1 MKIVIVA
8 AKRTAIGTFMG
19 TLKDVSAVD
28 LGVAVAKSAVTDLP
42 KADIADVIVG
52 NVLQAGGG
60 MNPARQVALKS
71 GLPAVVPAQTINRV
85 CASGLQAVVN
95 AVQAIKAG
103 EGSLY
108 LAGGIEN
115 MTRVPF
121 LLQEGR
127 TGRRLGN
134 MELLDSMLSDGL
146 TDVFGNYHMGVTA
159 ETVATRW
166 GISRADQDTFAVE
179 SHRRAATA
187 IAEGHFREEIVPVEI
202 PSRKGTVTFLQ
213 DEHVRPD
220 TTLEGLQKLRPA
232 FKPDGGT
239 ITPGN
244 SSGINDGAAMVV
256 VTTEE
261 YAKAHGLPILAEILS
276 HSIVGLEPDIM
287 GVGPSTAV
295 PAALEKAGLALADI
309 DLVEGNEAFA
319 ATSLAVM
326 RDLKLDH
333 KKFNISGGGI
343 ALGHPLGASGARILV
358 TLIHALRRT
367 KEEFGVATLC
377 AGGGMGIAMV
387 VRARC

>member
-28 LGVAVAKSAVTDLP
+28 LGVAVAKSVVTDLP

>member
-19 TLKDVSAVD
+19 TLKDISAVD
-28 LGVAVAKSAVTDLP
+28 LGVTVVKQMLADLP
-42 KADIADVIVG
+42 QADIADVLVG

-60 MNPARQVALKS
+60 MNPARQVAMKS
-71 GLPAVVPAQTINRV
+71 GLPASVPAQTINRV
-85 CASGLQAVVN
+85 CASGLQTVVN
-95 AVQAIKAG
+95 AVQAIKSGDAQ
-103 EGSLY
+103 LY

-115 MTRVPF
+115 MSRVPF

-159 ETVATRW
+159 EIVATQW
-166 GISRADQDTFAVE
+166 GITRADQDTFAVE
-179 SHRRAATA
+179 SHRRATA
-187 IAEGHFREEIVPVEI
+187 AITEGHFRNEIVPVEI

-220 TTLEGLQKLRPA
+220 TTLDGLTKLRPA
-232 FKPDGGT
+232 FKPEGGT
-239 ITPGN
+239 VTPGN
-244 SSGINDGAAMVV
+244 SSGINDGAAFLA

-261 YAKAHGLPILAEILS
+261 YAKAHGLSILAEIVS
-276 HSIVGLEPDIM
+276 YSIVGLEPDIM
-287 GVGPSTAV
+287 GVGPVTAI
-295 PAALEKAGLALADI
+295 PAALEKAGLALVDI
-309 DLVEGNEAFA
+309 DLIEVNEAFA

-326 RDLKLDH
+326 RELKMDPAKL
-333 KKFNISGGGI
+333 NVSGGGI

-367 KEEFGVATLC
+367 KEEFGVASLC
-377 AGGGMGIAMV
+377 AGGGMGIALV
-387 VRARC
+387 VRAR

>member
-28 LGVAVAKSAVTDLP
+28 LGVAVAKPIVADLP

-60 MNPARQVALKS
+60 MNPARQVAMKS
-71 GLPAVVPAQTINRV
+71 GLPASVPAQTINRV

-121 LLQEGR
+121 LFQEGR

-166 GISRADQDTFAVE
+166 GISRADQDAFAVE
-179 SHRRAATA
+179 SHRRAAAA

-232 FKPDGGT
+232 FKSEGGT
-239 ITPGN
+239 VTPGN
-244 SSGINDGAAMVV
+244 SSGINDGAAMVA

-276 HSIVGLEPDIM
+276 HSIVGLEPDVM

-309 DLVEGNEAFA
+309 DLIEGNEAFA

-326 RDLKLDH
+326 RDLMLDH

-343 ALGHPLGASGARILV
+343 ALGHPLGASGARVLV

>member
-19 TLKDVSAVD
+19 TLKDISAVD
-28 LGVAVAKSAVTDLP
+28 LGVTVVKQMLADLP
-42 KADIADVIVG
+42 QADIADVLVG

-60 MNPARQVALKS
+60 MNPARQVAMKS
-71 GLPAVVPAQTINRV
+71 GLPASVPAQTINRV
-85 CASGLQAVVN
+85 CASGLQTVVN
-95 AVQAIKAG
+95 AVQAIKSG
-103 EGSLY
+103 DGQLY

-115 MTRVPF
+115 MSRVPF

-159 ETVATRW
+159 EIVATQW
-166 GISRADQDTFAVE
+166 GITRADQDTFAVE
-179 SHRRAATA
+179 SHRRATA
-187 IAEGHFREEIVPVEI
+187 AITEGHFRNEIVPVEI

-220 TTLEGLQKLRPA
+220 TTLDGLTKLRPA
-232 FKPDGGT
+232 FKPEGGT
-239 ITPGN
+239 VTPGN
-244 SSGINDGAAMVV
+244 SSGINDGAAFLA

-261 YAKAHGLPILAEILS
+261 YAKAHGLSILAEIVS
-276 HSIVGLEPDIM
+276 YSIVGLEPDIM
-287 GVGPSTAV
+287 GVGPVTAI
-295 PAALEKAGLALADI
+295 PAALEKAGLALVDI
-309 DLVEGNEAFA
+309 DLIEVNEAFA

-326 RDLKLDH
+326 RELKMDPAKL
-333 KKFNISGGGI
+333 NVSGGGI

-367 KEEFGVATLC
+367 KEEFGVASLC
-377 AGGGMGIAMV
+377 AGGGMGIALV
-387 VRARC
+387 VRAR

>member
-19 TLKDVSAVD
+19 TLKDLSAVD
-28 LGVAVAKSAVTDLP
+28 LGVAVARSILADLP
-42 KADIADVIVG
+42 QADIADVIVG

-60 MNPARQVALKS
+60 MNPARQVAIKS
-71 GLPAVVPAQTINRV
+71 GLPASVPAQTINRV

-95 AVQAIKAG
+95 AVQAIKSG
-103 EGSLY
+103 DGRLY

-115 MTRVPF
+115 MSRVPF
-121 LLQEGR
+121 LLMEGR

-134 MELLDSMLSDGL
+134 MELLDSLLSDGL

-159 ETVATRW
+159 EIVATRW
-166 GISRADQDTFAVE
+166 GITRADQDAFAVE
-179 SHRRAATA
+179 SHRRAAAA
-187 IAEGHFREEIVPVEI
+187 IAEGHFRNEIVPVEI
-202 PSRKGTVTFLQ
+202 PSRKGTVTFQQ

-220 TTLEGLQKLRPA
+220 TTLEGLQKLRPS

-244 SSGINDGAAMVV
+244 SSGINDGAAFLA

-261 YAKAHGLPILAEILS
+261 YAKAHGLPILAEIMGY
-276 HSIVGLEPDIM
+276 SITGLEPDIM
-287 GVGPSTAV
+287 GVGPVTAI

-309 DLVEGNEAFA
+309 DLIEGNEAFA
-319 ATSLAVM
+319 AASLAVM

-333 KKFNISGGGI
+333 KKFNVSGGGI

-367 KEEFGVATLC
+367 KEEFGVASLC
-377 AGGGMGIAMV
+377 AGGGMGIALV

>member
-19 TLKDVSAVD
+19 TLKDLSAVD
-28 LGVAVAKSAVTDLP
+28 LGVTVAKPMLADLP
-42 KADIADVIVG
+42 KADIADVILG

-60 MNPARQVALKS
+60 MNPARQVAIKS
-71 GLPAVVPAQTINRV
+71 GLPASVPAQTINRV

-95 AVQAIKAG
+95 AVQAIKSG
-103 EGSLY
+103 EGRLY

-115 MTRVPF
+115 MSRVPF

-159 ETVATRW
+159 EIVATRF
-166 GISRADQDTFAVE
+166 GIARADQDAFAVE
-179 SHRRAATA
+179 SHRRAAAA
-187 IAEGHFREEIVPVEI
+187 IAEGHFRNEIVPVEI

-239 ITPGN
+239 VTPGN
-244 SSGINDGAAMVV
+244 SSGINDGAAMIA

-261 YAKAHGLPILAEILS
+261 YAKAHGISILAEIMS
-276 HSIVGLEPDIM
+276 YSIVGLEPDIM
-287 GVGPSTAV
+287 GVGPVTAI
-295 PAALEKAGLALADI
+295 PAALEKAGLALVDI
-309 DLVEGNEAFA
+309 DLIEVNEAFA
-319 ATSLAVM
+319 ATSVAVM
-326 RDLKLDH
+326 RELKLDPA
-333 KKFNISGGGI
+333 KLNVSGGGI
-343 ALGHPLGASGARILV
+343 ALGHPLGASGARVLV

-367 KEEFGVATLC
+367 KEEFGVASLC
-377 AGGGMGIAMV
+377 AGGGMGIALV
-387 VRARC
+387 VRVH

>member
-28 LGVAVAKSAVTDLP
+28 LGVAVAKPIVADLP

-60 MNPARQVALKS
+60 MNPARQVAMKS
-71 GLPAVVPAQTINRV
+71 GLPASVPAQTINRV

-121 LLQEGR
+121 LFQEGR

-166 GISRADQDTFAVE
+166 GISRADQDAFAVE
-179 SHRRAATA
+179 SHRRAAAA

-232 FKPDGGT
+232 FKSEGGT
-239 ITPGN
+239 VTPGN
-244 SSGINDGAAMVV
+244 SSGINDGAAMVA

-276 HSIVGLEPDIM
+276 HSIVGLEPDVM

-309 DLVEGNEAFA
+309 DLIEGNEAFA

-343 ALGHPLGASGARILV
+343 ALGHPLGASGARVLV